1 MNREF
6 TCIFTTD
13 ELVDILESLEESIK
27 NIKITLSEFTDKDRT
42 YFYYIKVVKARIT
55 LYKRL
60 AIQANFPKHLIE
72 QFDSMLEV
80 EE

>member
-6 TCIFTTD
+6 TCVFTTD
-13 ELVDILESLEESIK
+13 ELIDILESLEESIK
-27 NIKITLSEFTDKDRT
+27 NIRIILSEFTDKNRT
-42 YFYYIKVVKARIT
+42 YFYYIEIVKARIT

-72 QFDSMLEV
+72 QFDNMLKV

>member
-42 YFYYIKVVKARIT
+42 YFYYIEVVKDRIT

-60 AIQANFPKHLIE
+60 AIQANFPKYLIE
-72 QFDSMLEV
+72 QFDNMLEV